1 MNLKT
6 VRDFHV
12 NSSLSAQMR
21 LYSTTIP
28 NNNFLLLSD
37 AFMAQ
42 VINSL
47 RSLRKGKKNECLLT
61 VRRKAERK
69 TPRELRLLIAAE
81 SLGFSAFLHY
91 LGTAK

>member
-1 MNLKT
+1 MHLYRTT
-6 VRDFHV
+6 VQNKR
-12 NSSLSAQMR
+12 
-21 LYSTTIP
+21 
-28 NNNFLLLSD
+28 FLLSSNLFT
-37 AFMAQ
+37 AK
-42 VINSL
+42 VINSF
-47 RSLRKGKKNECLLT
+47 RKKKKKKECLLT